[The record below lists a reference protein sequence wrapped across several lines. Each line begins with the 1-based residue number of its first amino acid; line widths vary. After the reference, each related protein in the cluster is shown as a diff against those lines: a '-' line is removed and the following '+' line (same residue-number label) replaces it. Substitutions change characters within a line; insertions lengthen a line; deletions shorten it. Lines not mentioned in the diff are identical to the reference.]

1 MPAEVPDSTN
11 WIVFGVLGALILIA
25 LILWVKFLP
34 KIRQYKS
41 KRNSLNMI
49 SSRYK
54 QLCRE
59 RKDLVFHFYWAVDR
73 GDHKEADVYEDQVL
87 MIDSRLEKLK
97 NEYDLVSRGNT
108 YGVPVRQSNVTK
120 VD

>member
-1 MPAEVPDSTN
+1 MSAAEVSDSTN
-11 WIVFGVLGALILIA
+11 WIVFGVLGALILIS
-25 LILWVKFLP
+25 LFLWVKYLP
-34 KIRQYKS
+34 KIRKYKS
-41 KRNSLNMI
+41 KRNSLNML
-49 SSRYK
+49 SSRYN

-73 GDHKEADVYEDQVL
+73 GDNKEADVYEEQVL

-97 NEYDLVSRGNT
+97 TEFDLVSRGDT
-108 YGVPVRQSNVTK
+108 YGVPVRQPSTR